1 MSKPFGV
8 GIVGCGL
15 IGRKRANALG
25 VGGRLVACMDLDSSK
40 AEKLALDHGCEFLSN
55 WKELISRKDVELVI
69 VSTLHDSLA
78 EITQAAMQENM
89 FWWKNRRQERLKNL
103 NLWS

>member
-25 VGGRLVACMDLDSSK
+25 TGGHLVACMDLDSAK
-40 AEKLALDHGCEFLSN
+40 AAKLALDHGCEFLSN
-55 WKELISRKDVELVI
+55 WKEVI
-69 VSTLHDSLA
+69 DNEPNV
-78 EITQAAMQENM
+78 IMYCV
-89 FWWKNRRQERLKNL
+89 WGR
-103 NLWS
+103 